1 MSSNAS
7 TETPASLRA
16 EEVTMT
22 SPDRLTN
29 LGTSTFLTPPSVEHP
44 SAASELGSSHAP
56 LPPRVQ
62 NLANVV
68 VPLASAE
75 ARVSNAHSYARRPLE
90 IVESIRGLHELHQK
104 GGLTR
109 EEFAQAKQQIL
120 DSAASSAS
128 TYKSK
133 SKRSRGRR
141 HRRRGRRSR
150 NSSRSAST
158 STCTRPSRDAR
169 SRATTGV
176 DPRSASHRPSRS
188 SSSSKSS
195 SSSSSSSSNRFII
208 VPRSNVWRTL
218 NDPIEEGLLGHH
230 LTEGHHLRV
239 AYNDAPRLVR
249 SPLLSRGGAVVGFGS
264 RERGGQEECCAGAH
278 GRHGYQ
284 EVPSEDPLTSNLA
297 SGAAVPTPTLATA
310 ADTKDGPFASPS
322 GSAIG
327 AATAATGSSV
337 ARYATSATVPDG
349 RGKAK
354 YGAFLH
360 RDDGA
365 RAGGPAPHIHAV
377 LNKEDVV
384 CIQYFNSRGGSG
396 NHFRDVELH
405 TSQLRDPIFVHK
417 GQSQVIPA
425 KPRTSVTKPGHDEPV
440 MMAMPTRDSQVFQL
454 AEMTLEE
461 RRAWEE
467 MTTTHSSSSKSRR
480 AKSSY
485 FEQSFNW
492 YWVDVTGRDA
502 SRQQYNATLRYLTN
516 RFKLCESFLVDR
528 DHTLV
533 LPQVCESPIYAGQ
546 YLLNLRVAT
555 EKIAISDDSV
565 MELTNRWII
574 VVDLKQH
581 IVITLHRVDTHS
593 MANLRSQWK
602 RVIENSN
609 VSFQEFLLKII
620 DDAIYTYHLSL
631 DVHTALLEKCEAK
644 LFVEKPA
651 VTTPEVSGHY
661 IDKRILHHFAGS
673 SRSPF
678 LRRLLDEQDRSPM
691 NKGEMNSFLHHLHRR
706 TSVQHR
712 MINVTQAVLAKAFT
726 KLRLCSREMAGQ
738 MCASCIEISDRALEV
753 RDDAKTL
760 LNLHISLQ
768 SFRTTELM
776 AVLTRVTMLFTPV
789 TFLAGVYGMNFQ
801 KNFPELTWD
810 YGYAFFWTLCII
822 LVIAMHVLFVREH

>member
-176 DPRSASHRPSRS
+176 DPRSASHRPSR
-188 SSSSKSS
+188 
-195 SSSSSSSSNRFII
+195 
-208 VPRSNVWRTL
+208 
-218 NDPIEEGLLGHH
+218 
-230 LTEGHHLRV
+230 
-239 AYNDAPRLVR
+239 
-249 SPLLSRGGAVVGFGS
+249 FGS

-284 EVPSEDPLTSNLA
+284 EIPSEDPLTSNLA
-297 SGAAVPTPTLATA
+297 SSAAVPTPTLATA